1 MTKDKYVNIVTQ
13 LIDEIIANTKELA
26 KVENMDERL
35 VGKEYKDNMT
45 NNITTNINT
54 IKAKL
59 VSEFLNN
66 YNRNYYY

>member
-26 KVENMDERL
+26 KIDNMDERL

-45 NNITTNINT
+45 NNITTSINT

-66 YNRNYYY
+66 YNKNYYY

>member
-45 NNITTNINT
+45 NNITTSINT

>member
-26 KVENMDERL
+26 KIENMDERL

-45 NNITTNINT
+45 SNITTSINT

-66 YNRNYYY
+66 YNKNYYY